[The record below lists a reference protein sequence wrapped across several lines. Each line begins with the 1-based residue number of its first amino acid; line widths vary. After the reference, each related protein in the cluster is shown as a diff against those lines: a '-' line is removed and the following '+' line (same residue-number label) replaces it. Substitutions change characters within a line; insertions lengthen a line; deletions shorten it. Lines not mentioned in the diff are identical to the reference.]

1 MKNQR
6 YSLLTT
12 IIVSALHPNEPQQAG
27 TKWEPTNA
35 IDIGEANELVQIGYA
50 EKIDANKDDVLTLTV
65 LQRQDEAKRKA
76 AAEADEELADPLA
89 DNTLTGGLTDEELA
103 LILEG
108 NIDQVKAE
116 LDGLTAAQLHRLDE
130 LEGDKEQGGKQRK
143 GVHDA
148 IADAIAALDDG
159 QE

>member
-35 IDIGEANELVQIGYA
+35 IDIGEANELVGIGYA
-50 EKIDANKDDVLTLTV
+50 EKIDASKDDVLTLTV

-76 AAEADEELADPLA
+76 AEAEDVEVEPDPLA
-89 DNTLTGGLTDEELA
+89 DDTLADEELA
-103 LILEG
+103 LILDG
-108 NIDQVKAE
+108 NVEQVKAE